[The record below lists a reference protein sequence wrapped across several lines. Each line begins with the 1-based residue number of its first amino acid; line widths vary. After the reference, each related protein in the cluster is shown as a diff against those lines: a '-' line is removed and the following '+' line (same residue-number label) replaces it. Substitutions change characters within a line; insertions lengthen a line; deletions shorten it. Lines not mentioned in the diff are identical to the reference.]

1 MTVMPLTEAMQN
13 KQNWYMRRGDE
24 VRGPFP
30 AGQISRYILLGR
42 IRETD
47 EISTDQINWQPVS
60 DVPVLIPEEMKYE
73 AEDNEAHERLMM
85 ARMREDERST
95 GDRRE
100 RAEAV
105 DDEVKNRRSYKERR
119 ADEDEAIVRHREV
132 RTKVYQATQPQKQSN
147 AVRGLLAAS
156 FLVAVISAAWH
167 FQPWQPVEEADC
179 NAAPAPRVNW
189 NNCQMEG
196 VQLVAADL
204 RGVRLRNATLI
215 GADMRGAQ
223 LGAADLAYA
232 NLANGK
238 LSTAMLEQADL
249 IGANLRHTDLSQ
261 TALEHANLAYSILR
275 ESNLSGANLQGANL
289 SHADMHGA
297 SIEGMNLEG
306 ARLDQAVWVD
316 GRICGPNSVGRCD

>member
-1 MTVMPLTEAMQN
+1 MSIPQKEIMHK
-13 KQNWYMRRGDE
+13 KQHWYMRRGDE

-30 AGQISRYILLGR
+30 AGQVSRYILLGR
-42 IRETD
+42 IRESD

-60 DVPVLIPEEMKYE
+60 HVPVLIPEEMKHDPNDQE
-73 AEDNEAHERLMM
+73 AYERLMV
-85 ARMREDERST
+85 ARMREDERSA

-100 RAEAV
+100 RAE
-105 DDEVKNRRSYKERR
+105 DIDEATKNRRSNQERR
-119 ADEDEAIVRHREV
+119 AHEDDVMLRHREV
-132 RTKVYQATQPQKQSN
+132 KTKVYQATQPQRQSN
-147 AVRGLLAAS
+147 VVRGLIAAS
-156 FLVAVISAAWH
+156 ILVAVISAAWQ

-179 NAAPAPRVNW
+179 TAAPGPRVNW

-215 GADMRGAQ
+215 GADLRGTQ

-238 LSTAMLEQADL
+238 LSTAMLEQAEL
-249 IGANLRHTDLSQ
+249 IGANLRHTDLSR
-261 TALEHANLAYSILR
+261 TALDHANLAYSILR
-275 ESNLSGANLQGANL
+275 DSNLSGANLQGANL
-289 SHADMHGA
+289 SHADLNGA
-297 SIEGMNLEG
+297 SIEGANLEG
-306 ARLDQAVWVD
+306 ARLDQAIWVD